1 MGKEDV
7 AQIDNG
13 ILLSHEKNEIIS
25 FTAKRIDLEV
35 IILNED
41 KDKYHVISLFCGIY

>member
-1 MGKEDV
+1 MGKDV

-13 ILLSHEKNEIIS
+13 ILLSHEKNEIIP
-25 FTAKRIDLEV
+25 FTAKRMDLE